1 VQLSPDSRQTA
12 ENCRVRRSLAR
23 GIAGRVAIEALA
35 EKKISCSLG
44 RKIGDK
50 TAVHAVTVL
59 GLCMLTVVS
68 ARADV
73 VVHPGVPFAAAE
85 LEAAIAV
92 RSEAGERRPDLEV
105 SSVRPGRLV
114 LVAASGRSWEIEIGP
129 ASGPAAARVVALYV
143 IELGV
148 DVVIGDAP
156 ADAPPGAAPLRIP
169 AVSVPMSAEAPGR
182 YRLAV
187 LGMGSRGMD
196 AGDLAW
202 AGGAIEVT
210 HLGPWIAG
218 GGFAWQ
224 YGLPIAR
231 AVGMPIS
238 AELFRARLVGGVALG
253 PLELVGG
260 GFAGRL
266 FMTSGSDV
274 LGRWSTGL
282 VGEARAALPVSS
294 TWAIEIATDAELFRE
309 RIEVRFGTDSIGAT
323 PRTALGARIG
333 LAWMEARPR

>member
-1 VQLSPDSRQTA
+1 VPVESPS
-12 ENCRVRRSLAR
+12 RRSR
-23 GIAGRVAIEALA
+23 
-35 EKKISCSLG
+35 KKKVSCSLG
-44 RKIGDK
+44 REIGDK
-50 TAVHAVTVL
+50 NAVHAVTAL
-59 GLCMLTVVS
+59 GVCLLTAAS

-73 VVHPGVPFAAAE
+73 VVHPGVPFTAAE

-105 SSVRPGRLV
+105 SSVRPGQLV
-114 LVAASGRSWEIEIGP
+114 LVAAPGRSWEIEIGP
-129 ASGPAAARVVALYV
+129 ASGVTAARVVALYV

-148 DVVIGDAP
+148 DVVIGDVP
-156 ADAPPGAAPLRIP
+156 ADAAPLRTT
-169 AVSVPMSAEAPGR
+169 AVASEAPAR
-182 YRLAV
+182 YRLAL
-187 LGMGSRGMD
+187 LGIGSRGLD
-196 AGDLAW
+196 AGDFAW
-202 AGGAIEVT
+202 AGGAIELT

-224 YGLPIAR
+224 HGLTIAR
-231 AVGMPIS
+231 AAGQPIS
-238 AELFRARLVGGVALG
+238 AELIRARLVAGVALG
-253 PLELVGG
+253 PLELVAG

-266 FMTSGSDV
+266 FVNSGSDM

-309 RIEVRFGTDSIGAT
+309 RIEVRFATDPIGAT

-333 LAWMEARPR
+333 FAWAEAWPR